1 MTLVITI
8 LADDNARNRRRKRRA
23 EQRAQNEADNRLA
36 RKIAVASAGCSL
48 SVARATSL
56 PAMRKKD
63 EGGAIERKNHRTW
76 YSKLGERGITCSGR
90 QKMKGKSIPLI

>member
-23 EQRAQNEADNRLA
+23 EQRAQDEADNRLA

-56 PAMRKKD
+56 PALRDKD
-63 EGGAIERKNHRTW
+63 EGGAMCLPSVETGCACMGW
-76 YSKLGERGITCSGR
+76 RGIAAGWV
-90 QKMKGKSIPLI
+90 